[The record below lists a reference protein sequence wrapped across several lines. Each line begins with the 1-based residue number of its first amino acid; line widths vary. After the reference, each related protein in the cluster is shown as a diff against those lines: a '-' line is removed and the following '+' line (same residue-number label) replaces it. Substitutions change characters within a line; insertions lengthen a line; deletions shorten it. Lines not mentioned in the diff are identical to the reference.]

1 MSFEQTSSVAFV
13 IFADY
18 CQIAHGF
25 RICGISMLLLYY
37 MRKAIIGILA
47 LSVLLSGCGNA
58 SKTAHE
64 KDSGAF
70 RIVSYNV
77 GAFGKF
83 MDSSIPMIA
92 DMMKEARADVV
103 TLNELDSCNNRHE
116 INQTAVL
123 AGKMGWQWFFGRAMP
138 YAGGAY
144 GNGVILPKKYKI
156 LNEYVIALPK
166 GAGSEPRSVAVVET
180 NEYVIGAVHLDYAN
194 EDAAIGQV
202 KVINEWMSAHFKDS
216 PKPVF
221 LCGDMNAKPDSK
233 VITALLRDW
242 NMLSSGELSFSS
254 TEPSECIDYIFH
266 YKRSAHVRKVSAH
279 TLATFRKGDVT
290 KASDHLPI
298 YVDVMF

>member
-1 MSFEQTSSVAFV
+1 MG
-13 IFADY
+13 FAY
-18 CQIAHGF
+18 AAYPCY
-25 RICGISMLLLYY
+25 YY

-47 LSVLLSGCGNA
+47 LSVLLCGCGNA

-83 MDSSIPMIA
+83 MVSSIPMIA
-92 DMMKEARADVV
+92 DMMKEAGADVV
-103 TLNELDSCNNRHE
+103 TLNELDSCNSRHG
-116 INQTAVL
+116 INQAAAL
-123 AGKMGWQWFFGRAMP
+123 AEKMGWQWFFGRAMP
-138 YAGGAY
+138 YAGGSY
-144 GNGVILPKKYKI
+144 GNGVILPKKCKI

-180 NEYVIGAVHLDYAN
+180 DEYVIGAVHLDYAN
-194 EDAAIGQV
+194 EGAAIGQV

-216 PKPVF
+216 QKPVF
-221 LCGDMNAKPDSK
+221 LCGDMNAKTDSK
-233 VITALLRDW
+233 VIAALLKDW

>member
-1 MSFEQTSSVAFV
+1 M
-13 IFADY
+13 
-18 CQIAHGF
+18 G
-25 RICGISMLLLYY
+25 
-37 MRKAIIGILA
+37 KAIIGILA
-47 LSVLLSGCGNA
+47 LSVLLTGCGNT
-58 SKTAHE
+58 SKTAYE
-64 KDSGAF
+64 KESGTL
-70 RIVSYNV
+70 RIISYNV
-77 GAFGKF
+77 GAFGKY

-92 DMMKEARADVV
+92 NMMKEAGADVV
-103 TLNELDSCNNRHE
+103 TLNELDSCNSRHG
-116 INQTAVL
+116 INQAAAL
-123 AGKMGWQWFFGRAMP
+123 AENMGWQWFFGRAMP

-242 NMLSSGELSFSS
+242 NMLSSGELSISS

-266 YKRSAHVRKVSAH
+266 YKSSAPARKISAH
-279 TLATFRKGDVT
+279 TLTTFRKGDVT
-290 KASDHLPI
+290 RASDHLPI
-298 YVDVMF
+298 YVDVRF

>member
-1 MSFEQTSSVAFV
+1 MAFV

-18 CQIAHGF
+18 CQIAHEF

-83 MDSSIPMIA
+83 MGSSIPMIA
-92 DMMKEARADVV
+92 DMVKEAGADVV
-103 TLNELDSCNNRHE
+103 TLNELDSCNSRHG
-116 INQTAVL
+116 INQAAAL
-123 AGKMGWQWFFGRAMP
+123 AEKMGWQWFFGRAMP
-138 YAGGAY
+138 YAGGSY
-144 GNGVILPKKYKI
+144 GNGVILPKKCKI

-180 NEYVIGAVHLDYAN
+180 DEYVIGAVHLDYAN
-194 EDAAIGQV
+194 EGAAIGQV

-216 PKPVF
+216 QKPVF
-221 LCGDMNAKPDSK
+221 LCGDMNAKTDSK
-233 VITALLRDW
+233 VIAALLKDW

-254 TEPSECIDYIFH
+254 AEPSECIDYIFH

>member
-1 MSFEQTSSVAFV
+1 
-13 IFADY
+13 
-18 CQIAHGF
+18 
-25 RICGISMLLLYY
+25 MLLLYY

-83 MDSSIPMIA
+83 MGSSIPMIA
-92 DMMKEARADVV
+92 DMVKEAGADVV
-103 TLNELDSCNNRHE
+103 TLNELDSCNSRHG
-116 INQTAVL
+116 INQAAAL
-123 AGKMGWQWFFGRAMP
+123 AEKMGWQWFFGRAMP

-144 GNGVILPKKYKI
+144 GNGVILPKKCKI

-180 NEYVIGAVHLDYAN
+180 DEYVIGAVHLDYAN
-194 EDAAIGQV
+194 EGAAIGQV

-216 PKPVF
+216 QKPVF
-221 LCGDMNAKPDSK
+221 ICGDMNAKTDSK
-233 VITALLRDW
+233 VIAALLKDW

>member
-1 MSFEQTSSVAFV
+1 
-13 IFADY
+13 
-18 CQIAHGF
+18 
-25 RICGISMLLLYY
+25 MLLLYY

-83 MDSSIPMIA
+83 MGSSIPMIA
-92 DMMKEARADVV
+92 DMVKEAGADVV
-103 TLNELDSCNNRHE
+103 TLNELDSCNSRHG
-116 INQTAVL
+116 INQVAAL
-123 AGKMGWQWFFGRAMP
+123 AEKMGWQWFFGRAMP
-138 YAGGAY
+138 YAGGSY
-144 GNGVILPKKYKI
+144 GNGVILPKKCKI

-180 NEYVIGAVHLDYAN
+180 DEYVIGAVHLDYAN
-194 EDAAIGQV
+194 EGAAIGQV

-216 PKPVF
+216 QKPVF
-221 LCGDMNAKPDSK
+221 LCGDMNAKTDSK
-233 VITALLRDW
+233 VIAALLKDW

-254 TEPSECIDYIFH
+254 AEPSECIDYIFH